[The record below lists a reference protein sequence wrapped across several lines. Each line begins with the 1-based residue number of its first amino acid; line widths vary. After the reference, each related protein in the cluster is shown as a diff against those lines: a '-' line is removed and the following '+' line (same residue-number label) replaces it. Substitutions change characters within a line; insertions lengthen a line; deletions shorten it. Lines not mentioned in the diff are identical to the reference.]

1 MEELLEKI
9 KDEIKIIKKQQSKV
23 EKLTE
28 KSANLQEEE
37 KKSQEELDTIKDAN
51 SGFYQD
57 AKKELDEKHY
67 EFVMTDN
74 ERRNEE
80 KELDKLIAEKKAKI
94 RQEIA
99 DKKNYV
105 DENRNVKLVE
115 DIGRLKAEKERLD
128 KEIEL
133 NNVTKEEFDKKSDS
147 EKKEIRK
154 AKENY
159 LHNKNRLAEIN
170 PMIEL
175 TDFLNGLS
183 PKQKFIELDELDR
196 KVEANFNKNELDN
209 ITREYDEK
217 LLEEMVSGRDK
228 REEERYYED
237 VKSGLEETQ
246 KRKDEEKQKEDEEL
260 LEEMVAGREKREEER
275 YYEDVKSGLQE
286 TEKRKLE
293 EQGLIDEKGRATTQ
307 SQTSTSQNQTTQT
320 SDKIKP
326 IDIQIG
332 RRGLIDY
339 DGTEYEVSARD
350 IKYGLSLNS
359 LEDKELKEYLRQEL
373 RVKENKLDA
382 LKDLVREGSF
392 DMTVIHAVYSSDMPK
407 KQKSEILNQYVAKIQ
422 YSKANVK
429 NQNKLDIQYDME
441 DLSKAGLFSR
451 IFRQEVNTD
460 EKLQMY
466 NNAIKAE
473 RYEIGKIHGEYKP
486 SRLENFFRKL
496 TGREE
501 TAKFPIYK
509 EEDVID
515 AAYAYNEMAYDKD
528 GNKLKKKEVVKSFK
542 EMLRA
547 NAELDNELDEEAKG
561 QLTDEQLREVKNLVK
576 AHKDPVKTVEEEQE
590 K

>member
-217 LLEEMVSGRDK
+217 LLAEIVSGRD
-228 REEERYYED
+228 
-237 VKSGLEETQ
+237 
-246 KRKDEEKQKEDEEL
+246 
-260 LEEMVAGREKREEER
+260 KREEER

-359 LEDKELKEYLRQEL
+359 LEDKELKEYLRKEL

-382 LKDLVREGSF
+382 LKDLVREGTF

-486 SRLENFFRKL
+486 SRLESFFRKL

-547 NAELDNELDEEAKG
+547 NAELDNELDEETKG

-576 AHKDPVKTVEEEQE
+576 AHKDPVKHVEEEQE